1 MEIHPLPPDQQ
12 QPAVAEAQP
21 RAHSDLDALPYEE
34 LERILRVF
42 TEPQGPHPASHVPA
56 PYPQLTPDVQR
67 LLSDQL
73 YMARVRDLTLLEEH
87 RLRQQRG
94 QLTPAPQYLELPAS
108 IAPTQKAPSPH
119 VPAFVWKYSAIALS
133 TGGGIALA
141 GYGVGAA
148 APGLAVV
155 DDLLTAAGQF
165 VMWLAVLAVALGLVV
180 LGRGSSKSTC
190 GSVVNIRKAVF
201 KRNRFKG

>member
-1 MEIHPLPPDQQ
+1 MEIHHLPPDQQ
-12 QPAVAEAQP
+12 QPAVAEAP
-21 RAHSDLDALPYEE
+21 TRAHSDLDALPYEE

-42 TEPQGPHPASHVPA
+42 AAPQGPHPASRMPV

-67 LLSDQL
+67 LLSDETYL
-73 YMARVRDLTLLEEH
+73 ARVRDLTVLEEA
-87 RLRQQRG
+87 RLRCQRG
-94 QLTPAPQYLELPAS
+94 QLTAAPQYLALPAS
-108 IAPTQKAPSPH
+108 TAMPQRAPAPV

-141 GYGVGAA
+141 GYGIGAA

-155 DDLLTAAGQF
+155 VDILTAAGQF
-165 VMWLAVLAVALGLVV
+165 VMWLAALAVALGLVV
-180 LGRGSSKSTC
+180 LGRGSGKTTG
-190 GSVVNIRKAVF
+190 GSVINIRKAVF